1 MWMPCVPGGSCVSST
16 SMRTPSAAAAKVAVP
31 IFWPVALT
39 MSACADGAIC
49 ADDFCAA
56 VVRADADG
64 SAVVAKQKAA
74 ARIAVWIFMGVAS
87 VAVPGWRHLRG
98 RFLCSGGARR
108 CGRQC
113 GGCKA
118 EGCSQDC
125 GVDFHGCGLRRCARL
140 FLPLL

>member
-56 VVRADADG
+56 LVRADADG

-87 VAVPGWRHLRG
+87 VAVPGFFCH
-98 RFLCSGGARR
+98 SYR
-108 CGRQC
+108 CGWL
-113 GGCKA
+113 GKA
-118 EGCSQDC
+118 TANVWMTRREEKILAQRCST
-125 GVDFHGCGLRRCARL
+125 RRESL
-140 FLPLL
+140 KI